1 MLHIAQKSSKR
12 SLSPARSG
20 GALPFI
26 IILVAVVISVGVFF
40 FITRPSMQ
48 EKAEAKNETAVV
60 AIPEAKPPAVPR
72 SKPIKPAPQEPRPQE
87 PAKPSFGFAR
97 PLDLGKDMVRSLNMG
112 DFVRAGE
119 LAAAADPAQAQ
130 AATEIFREMVSGL
143 KAKVGQEDQVE
154 LLGLVENKTR
164 ISIPLTLPGKSE
176 PLRLQLDLERDDKMG
191 WKMSQLQLP
200 QELRGALTPAAPAA
214 KTGEPEMRTE
224 AAPLAQPPT
233 TTPARTS
240 SPAEPKKPSK
250 SSSKTKPVVK
260 TAGVPP
266 LPLFTV
272 EEMPDALS
280 FGSDFVRALL
290 KHDFVVAREF
300 VDEKKVSS
308 ERLAGLC
315 IVFEEGEYEFKP
327 TRPLIIT
334 VANPEVSWVIAQ
346 VQSQKL
352 QQSTEFGLELQRSSV
367 DQPWKVVG
375 MNLSEILSSFAS
387 SAARLGV
394 PYTPII
400 SNPKGGESLAL
411 YFEYDR
417 AELHPRARKQLN
429 IVAGLL
435 KSDPA
440 KKLHIAGHTD
450 AKGTDRYNLALSQ
463 ARAESVKKE
472 LAELGVSAEQVV
484 TSGLGKAQPLGPNEK
499 ADGTDDPEGR
509 SKNRRAEIY
518 LDF

>member
-1 MLHIAQKSSKR
+1 MLHPAPKSAKR
-12 SLSPARSG
+12 SLSPAPSG
-20 GALPFI
+20 GALPVI
-26 IILVAVVISVGVFF
+26 IILVAVVISVVIFFVF
-40 FITRPSMQ
+40 TRPAME
-48 EKAEAKNETAVV
+48 EKLAEQPPVKSAETAERTAAAASV
-60 AIPEAKPPAVPR
+60 AAAP
-72 SKPIKPAPQEPRPQE
+72 KPAPAAPPPP

-97 PLDLGKDMVRSLNMG
+97 PLDVGKDMVRSLNMG
-112 DFVRAGE
+112 DFTRAGD
-119 LAAAADPAQAQ
+119 LAAAADPAQAET
-130 AATEIFREMVSGL
+130 AAGIFKQMITGL

-164 ISIPLTLPGKSE
+164 IAIPLTLPGMQE
-176 PLRLQLDLERDDKMG
+176 AVRLQLDLERDDKMG
-191 WKMSQLQLP
+191 WKITHLQIPKELSSAMAAAPPPTAKETVPEMKTADAPLAPAPEMTPP
-200 QELRGALTPAAPAA
+200 QTTTPPAAKSAPKGKPAA
-214 KTGEPEMRTE
+214 KTAT
-224 AAPLAQPPT
+224 AP
-233 TTPARTS
+233 
-240 SPAEPKKPSK
+240 KP
-250 SSSKTKPVVK
+250 
-260 TAGVPP
+260 
-266 LPLFTV
+266 PLFTV
-272 EEMPDALS
+272 ENMPDALR

-290 KHDFVVAREF
+290 KHDFAAARAF
-300 VDEKKVSS
+300 VDEKKVSA

-327 TRPLIIT
+327 TKPLIIT

-352 QQSTEFGLELQRSSV
+352 QQTTEFGLEMQRSGL

-387 SAARLGV
+387 SAAKLGV
-394 PYTPII
+394 PYTPIV

-417 AELHPRARKQLN
+417 DELHPRALKQLN

-463 ARAESVKKE
+463 ARAESVKKQ
-472 LAELGVSAEQVV
+472 LAELGVAAEQVV
-484 TSGLGKAQPLGPNEK
+484 TTGMGKAQPLGPNEK